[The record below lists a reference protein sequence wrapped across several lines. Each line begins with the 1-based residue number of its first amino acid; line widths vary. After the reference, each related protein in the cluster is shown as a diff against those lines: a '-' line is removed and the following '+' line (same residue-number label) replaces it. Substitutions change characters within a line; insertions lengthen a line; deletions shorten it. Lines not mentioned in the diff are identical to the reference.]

1 MNFVPN
7 LCSASVKEKPDV
19 RVLQAERRICGVCKI
34 ARIDEIPSN
43 EACSA
48 RMARGYKR
56 DIYQLTE
63 IDVIQT
69 LEIMGVVTTRKPSSV
84 CVVRRVPT

>member
-1 MNFVPN
+1 MKPVP
-7 LCSASVKEKPDV
+7 
-19 RVLQAERRICGVCKI
+19 RGVCRNRREEV
-34 ARIDEIPSN
+34 AGIDETPSN

-48 RMARGYKR
+48 RMAREYKR

-69 LEIMGVVTTRKPSSV
+69 LEIMGVVTTWKPSSV